1 MPFCLSNDQC
11 NCWISLHLYLLT
23 NSNSTFVSLVSC
35 QSICFWN
42 FIRPLSCLTIIYY
55 LDKDA
60 IHLLCFWPSTIQTTY
75 LLFLWWGRCVD
86 KQIITQ
92 LQGKETGAREHGEL
106 IKGRVVPYREHW
118 RTTAD
123 AKVLCPVWEK
133 ALHRS
138 FQTKSSLYGNRSQF
152 LKGHLRAVVLYEMA
166 GGSRMLPLKTQSA
179 DSYSR
184 PVSNWPFLFCSSAL
198 TDGNAVSWIH
208 HLDHGNLS
216 RNSCLGLAFVGTRN
230 SFHV

>member
-1 MPFCLSNDQC
+1 LSFEWSLQLLDIVAFVSFNEFKFYVCESCKLSKHILLKFYSAFKLLNDHILSWQGCHSFTLFLAQYHSND
-11 NCWISLHLYLLT
+11 
-23 NSNSTFVSLVSC
+23 
-35 QSICFWN
+35 
-42 FIRPLSCLTIIYY
+42 
-55 LDKDA
+55 
-60 IHLLCFWPSTIQTTY
+60 